1 MSRKKTIIS
10 LTELLKDGSRV
21 ESKKLIE
28 LNRRINNLMKVNVR
42 DFQQKQNVS
51 IEKSSQIVLN
61 A

>member
-1 MSRKKTIIS
+1 MSTKKTVIS
-10 LTELLKDGSRV
+10 LTDLLKDCSRV

-28 LNRRINNLMKVNVR
+28 SNRRINNLMKVNVR
-42 DFQQKQNVS
+42 DFKQKQNVS

>member
-1 MSRKKTIIS
+1 MSTKKTIIS
-10 LTELLKDGSRV
+10 LTELLKDSSRV

-28 LNRRINNLMKVNVR
+28 SNRRINNLMKVNVR
-42 DFQQKQNVS
+42 DFKQKQNVS

>member
-1 MSRKKTIIS
+1 MSTKKTIIS
-10 LTELLKDGSRV
+10 LTELLKDSTRV

-28 LNRRINNLMKVNVR
+28 SNRRINNLMKVNVR
-42 DFQQKQNVS
+42 DFKQKQNVS

>member
-1 MSRKKTIIS
+1 MSTKKTIIS
-10 LTELLKDGSRV
+10 LTELLKDSSRV

-28 LNRRINNLMKVNVR
+28 SNRRINHLMKVNVR
-42 DFQQKQNVS
+42 DFKQKQNVS

>member
-1 MSRKKTIIS
+1 MSTKKTIIS
-10 LTELLKDGSRV
+10 LTELLKDSSRV

-28 LNRRINNLMKVNVR
+28 SNRRINNLMKVNVS
-42 DFQQKQNVS
+42 DFKQKQNVS